1 MKRLLFIAILVSISS
16 ISFSQKVKI
25 DKIEYKIENGE
36 AWVCGSDK
44 DIEVANILSSVEYQ
58 GKSYPVTRISVESKN
73 ALSGFAFAKRK
84 KLSSVSIPNS
94 VTSIS
99 HYAFWLCKSLEK
111 VSIPNTVKFI
121 GLAAFGETPIRKL
134 IVPDSP
140 MEICRNGEEWPQAR
154 FNPFYEC
161 KNLTEIKCHNG
172 SFPTYMLRH
181 LPEDCTFMLAQKY
194 QQGGQDNNMY
204 PKNVQQPVIP
214 NSNTI
219 IQQDR
224 KPSSD
229 VDVNLPS
236 NAVTNDKTFAVIFA
250 NENYQE
256 EVKVEYAENDGEMF
270 KEYCNKVLG
279 IPEDNIHLRKNAT
292 KNNMIAEISWMKKV
306 ADAYDGQAKFIVFYA
321 GHGIPDEKTGSA
333 YLLPVDGIGTE
344 PETAYSLAQFYKTLG
359 ALPAANITVFMDAC
373 FSGSKRGE
381 GMLAS
386 SRGVAIKAKTQAPQG
401 KMVVFSAAQGD
412 ETAYPFK
419 EKGHGLFTYYLLKK
433 LQETKGNVTYGEL
446 STYLQT
452 EVKRK
457 SIVANNKSQT
467 PTVNASQSVA
477 NNWKTMKLK

>member
-1 MKRLLFIAILVSISS
+1 
-16 ISFSQKVKI
+16 
-25 DKIEYKIENGE
+25 
-36 AWVCGSDK
+36 
-44 DIEVANILSSVEYQ
+44 
-58 GKSYPVTRISVESKN
+58 
-73 ALSGFAFAKRK
+73 
-84 KLSSVSIPNS
+84 
-94 VTSIS
+94 
-99 HYAFWLCKSLEK
+99 
-111 VSIPNTVKFI
+111 
-121 GLAAFGETPIRKL
+121 
-134 IVPDSP
+134 
-140 MEICRNGEEWPQAR
+140 
-154 FNPFYEC
+154 
-161 KNLTEIKCHNG
+161 
-172 SFPTYMLRH
+172 
-181 LPEDCTFMLAQKY
+181 MLAQKY

-446 STYLQT
+446 STYIQT

-467 PTVNASQSVA
+467 PTVNPSQSVA
-477 NNWKTMKLK
+477 NSWKNMKLK